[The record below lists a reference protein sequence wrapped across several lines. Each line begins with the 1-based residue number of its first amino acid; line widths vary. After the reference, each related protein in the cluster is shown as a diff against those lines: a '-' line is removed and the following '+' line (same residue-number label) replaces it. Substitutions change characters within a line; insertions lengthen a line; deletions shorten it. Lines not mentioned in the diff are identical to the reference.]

1 MKSGTSFF
9 NGTAFRKNITRFLPV
24 WTIYLLGC
32 ILVLTGIIS
41 GTQPS
46 QAQDDLEITIWI
58 MAMVNLCYALLNA
71 ELLFGDLFNSRLCIA
86 LHSMPL
92 RREGWFLTNV
102 ASGLCFGLVP
112 NLVLA
117 LCFIPRL
124 EWYWASAFQWML
136 AVDLEYLF
144 FFALALFCVFCTGS
158 RFATALVYGL
168 INFLALLMGW
178 LVETLY
184 IPQLKGVMFNWELFH
199 LFCPIVQLADIYDYF
214 DTFESWIYLIVLAVL
229 GVALLAVSLQMY
241 RKRKLECA
249 GDFVAIKGLAPV
261 FQVIY
266 TLTVGTVFHLFS
278 DIFLGS
284 DTRIAFLMVGL
295 VIGYFTGEMLIQ
307 RTVQVFKL
315 RSLAGLAIL
324 AAVLLGTMGIT
335 RLDPLGVSAW
345 IPKAEQVSKIEL
357 CHDVYS
363 YYYNEPLALTEEEIP
378 AGLEVH
384 RQLMDIALDN
394 GERDPGTT
402 DIQVVYTL
410 TGGRQVHREYQI
422 PVDSPV
428 GNTLNDWFSAPEHVL
443 KYEDW
448 DAYLENLVE
457 IRVEDKSYTG
467 EAARELLMAVKAD
480 CEAGTMT
487 QDWEFHDPKGYE
499 NVSQY
504 TWMSVSVDG
513 QGHYG
518 HIYRELVVFE
528 DAVNTVAWLQERE
541 TEWRYDYSK

>member
-1 MKSGTSFF
+1 MKSGISFF

-32 ILVLTGIIS
+32 IMVLMGIVS
-41 GTQPS
+41 DSQPTTAHS
-46 QAQDDLEITIWI
+46 DLEAIICL
-58 MAMVNLCYALLNA
+58 MAVVNMFYALLNA
-71 ELLFGDLFNSRLCIA
+71 ELLFGDLFNSRLCNA

-102 ASGLCFGLVP
+102 ASGLCFGFVP
-112 NLVLA
+112 YLVLA

-124 EWYWASAFQWML
+124 EWYWTSAFAWML
-136 AVDLEYLF
+136 AVNLEYLF
-144 FFALALFCVFCTGS
+144 FFALAVFCVFCTGN

-214 DTFESWIYLIVLAVL
+214 DTFESWTYLIVLAVL

-266 TLTVGTVFHLFS
+266 TLTVATVFHLFS
-278 DIFLGS
+278 DVFLGS
-284 DTRIAFLMVGL
+284 DAQILFLLVGL

-324 AAVLLGTMGIT
+324 AAVLLGTMGLT
-335 RLDPLGVSAW
+335 RLDPLGISTW

-357 CHDVYS
+357 CHDVYA
-363 YYYNEPLALTEEEIP
+363 YYYNVPVALTDEEIP

-384 RQLMDIALDN
+384 RQLLDSHTDDESSI
-394 GERDPGTT
+394 GCT
-402 DIQVVYTL
+402 DIEIVYTL
-410 TGGRQVHREYQI
+410 ASGRMVYREYRI
-422 PVDSPV
+422 PVSSPV
-428 GNTLNDWFSAPEHVL
+428 GDTLNDWFSAPEHIL
-443 KYEDW
+443 KYDDW
-448 DAYLENLVE
+448 ENCLNSLVE
-457 IRVEDKSYTG
+457 IRVENAVYTG
-467 EAARELLMAVKAD
+467 EEARALLTAVKAD

-487 QDWEFHDPKGYE
+487 QDWDFHDRNNTGAVGSYAWLSITFDDTLAS
-499 NVSQY
+499 N
-504 TWMSVSVDG
+504 
-513 QGHYG
+513 HY
-518 HIYRELVVFE
+518 YRELTIYE
-528 DAVNTVAWLQERE
+528 DSLNTVAWLQEQE
-541 TEWRYDYSK
+541 SKWRYDYN